1 MPITDSRPTT
11 SAPPPRLATTAR
23 SKPRS
28 GRWSA
33 LIALAAVALLA
44 PDSLARQATRADIQM
59 IVTPVRSRPGPGTT
73 QPVRITAASAIVS
86 ITDQVASTTLE
97 LSLTNP
103 AGRPQEAQL
112 IVPVPDGVTVRSLQ
126 YDGTGPEPTATLLPK
141 DEARR
146 AYNAIVNSM
155 RDPALLEFVGF
166 NLIKTSVF
174 PVPAGA
180 TQKVRI
186 VYEHLLIA
194 DGDRVDYVLPRSDSL
209 EDSGVAWSLQ
219 VEVKSARAIAT
230 VYSPSHTLVI
240 DRRGSGAVGVSV
252 AGAAANEPGSFRVS
266 YLMQRESGLSASF
279 IAYPDTNPST
289 GGYVMLLA
297 GMPEL
302 KQGDQKLRR
311 EVVLVIDRSGSM
323 QGAKIEQARAAAL
336 QVLEGIEDGE
346 AFNIIDYSDS
356 IASFA
361 PKPVVKSSEAM
372 TAARSYIKSIK
383 AAGGTNIRDA
393 LLEALK
399 PTATPG
405 TLPMVLF
412 LTDGL
417 PTVGERN
424 EVAIRDSVKAANV
437 GGRRVFSFG
446 VGVDVNAPLLT
457 AIARGARGTSTFVL
471 PEENVESK
479 VSQVFARLSGPVLAG
494 PKMTVLDERGA
505 VSTRLLRD
513 PQPSEI
519 PDLFEGE
526 QFVMLARYDGAEPRR
541 VKLDGNY
548 LGAARSFEFT
558 FDPAAASIR
567 NGFVA
572 RLWATRRIGSLIEQ
586 VRAMGAAGT
595 SATSDPRFKELT
607 DEIVK
612 LSTTFGVLTE
622 YTAFLAVEPGMVAG
636 GAVPAA
642 IADRDRLLSEQLESK
657 AISVRSGLDGVSQE
671 ANVNVQRELAVAPAR
686 QSYFGKDMKKVFV
699 GGVQSA
705 NADAVVC
712 RGARWVDSRILAQEN
727 DPPEVTVEF
736 GTHEFDT
743 VLNQLVSE
751 GRQGVLSRG
760 GEIYLLVSGKR
771 TLVKLPA

>member
-1 MPITDSRPTT
+1 MPVTDPRPTPF
-11 SAPPPRLATTAR
+11 APRPAIIAR
-23 SKPRS
+23 SGSRL
-28 GRWSA
+28 GRWRLLCA
-33 LIALAAVALLA
+33 IVAAAMLA
-44 PDSLARQATRADIQM
+44 PDTPARQLTRSDVQV
-59 IVTPVRSRPGPGTT
+59 IVTPVRSRPRPGANE
-73 QPVRITAASAIVS
+73 PVRITAASASVLIVE
-86 ITDQVASTTLE
+86 QVATTTLE

-103 AGRPQEAQL
+103 AHRPQEAQL
-112 IVPVPDGVTVRSLQ
+112 VVPVPEGVSVRSLQ

-146 AYNAIVNSM
+146 AYNAIVSSM

-166 NLIKTSVF
+166 NLVKTSVF

-180 TQKVRI
+180 TQKLRI
-186 VYEHLLIA
+186 VYEHLLTA
-194 DGDRVDYVLPRSDSL
+194 DGDRIDYTLPRSDSL
-209 EDSGVAWSLQ
+209 EESDVAWSLK
-219 VEVKSARAIAT
+219 VDIKSARAIAT
-230 VYSPSHTLVI
+230 VYSPSHSLVI
-240 DRRGSGAVGVSV
+240 DRTGPGSVGVSV

-266 YLMQRESGLSASF
+266 YLFQRESGLSASF
-279 IAYPDTNPST
+279 IAYPDANPST
-289 GGYVMLLA
+289 GGYLMLLA
-297 GMPEL
+297 GVPEL
-302 KQGDQKLRR
+302 KSGDSKLKR

-323 QGAKIEQARAAAL
+323 QGPKIEQARAAAL
-336 QVLEGIEDGE
+336 QVLEGIEEGE

-361 PKPVVKSSEAM
+361 PKPVVKSAEAM
-372 TAARSYIKSIK
+372 AAARTYIRSIK

-399 PTATPG
+399 PAPTQG
-405 TLPMVLF
+405 MLPMVLF

-457 AIARGARGTSTFVL
+457 SIARGARGTSTFVL
-471 PEENVESK
+471 PDENVESK

-494 PKMTVLDERGA
+494 PKMTVLDKGGT

-526 QFVMLARYDGAEPRR
+526 QFVMLARYEGAEPRR

-548 LGAARSFEFT
+548 LGTARSFEFT
-558 FDPAAASIR
+558 FDPAAASVR

-586 VRAMGAAGT
+586 VRALGAAGD
-595 SATSDPRFKELT
+595 SAASDPRFKELT
-607 DEIVK
+607 DEIIK

-622 YTAFLAVEPGMVAG
+622 YTAFLAVEPGMAAG

-642 IADRDRLLSEQLESK
+642 ISERGILLSNELETK
-657 AISVRSGLDGVSQE
+657 AISVRSGSGGVAQD
-671 ANVNVQRELAVAPAR
+671 ANVNVQRDLAAASAR
-686 QSYFGKDMKKVFV
+686 QSYFGKDMKKVVV

-712 RGARWVDSRILAQEN
+712 RGARWVDARILAQEN

-736 GTHEFDT
+736 GTPAFDA
-743 VLNQLVSE
+743 VLDQLVRE

-760 GEIYLLVSGKR
+760 GEVYLLVGGKR